1 MYGAGGFCSTCLLSW
16 ETREAPPRAPEASRG
31 LLCPGEGHAHPSPT
45 ARRPWS
51 VGLLFPSGQM
61 MVLSV
66 TSSLAHGHPARQG
79 TRAGPWQQT
88 QGLSPGQERLAEA
101 APAAGWSEARRSPS
115 AAPVMVT
122 RLCGVAGRRRGRW
135 WPGAPVA
142 RQGAEALSRAE
153 CRQLLGTPPE
163 AVRGGGGTTARPGP
177 GLAALC
183 RRGRGEDGG
192 AGKESCAPERG
203 AVPAPRPATVPGTR
217 ALGGRPSFPPG
228 GAVPPCS
235 GAWGSQD
242 SNSDPQASH

>member
-1 MYGAGGFCSTCLLSW
+1 M
-16 ETREAPPRAPEASRG
+16 
-31 LLCPGEGHAHPSPT
+31 
-45 ARRPWS
+45 
-51 VGLLFPSGQM
+51 LFPSGQM

-66 TSSLAHGHPARQG
+66 TSSLARGHPTRQG

-101 APAAGWSEARRSPS
+101 APAAGWSEARLSPS

-122 RLCGVAGRRRGRW
+122 RLCGVASRRRGRW

-153 CRQLLGTPPE
+153 CRQQLGTPPE

-183 RRGRGEDGG
+183 RWGRWEDGG
-192 AGKESCAPERG
+192 PGRRAESCAPERG
-203 AVPAPRPATVPGTR
+203 AVPAPRPATVPGAR
-217 ALGGRPSFPPG
+217 ALCGRPSFPPG

-235 GAWGSQD
+235 GAWGSQG
-242 SNSDPQASH
+242 SNSDPQASR

>member
-1 MYGAGGFCSTCLLSW
+1 MQQEGPRARPSPWLSRPLGKTRPPRMYGAGGFCSTCLLSW

-101 APAAGWSEARRSPS
+101 APAAGWSEARHSPS

-153 CRQLLGTPPE
+153 CMQLLGTPPE
-163 AVRGGGGTTARPGP
+163 AVRGGGGTTAWPGRPVSPGKGGP
-177 GLAALC
+177 GRRAAPQREARC
-183 RRGRGEDGG
+183 QPRVRPRCRGEG
-192 AGKESCAPERG
+192 ALR
-203 AVPAPRPATVPGTR
+203 
-217 ALGGRPSFPPG
+217 
-228 GAVPPCS
+228 
-235 GAWGSQD
+235 
-242 SNSDPQASH
+242 